1 VDFLWVRRA
10 GSADSSAIGADEA
23 VSVGEVLSAILTGSV
38 SVDQIA
44 PRPTASVPTGEADVV
59 VRFDPAD
66 EQGRAVL
73 LVEAHDRPGML
84 LTITREL
91 FQQGTQIARSLVRTA
106 DGRAYNRFELSEF
119 SGLPLSTERREQIQ
133 GAVVAALAF
142 GAPTS
147 TAE

>member
-1 VDFLWVRRA
+1 MRRA
-10 GSADSSAIGADEA
+10 GSDDISAIGPDEA

-44 PRPTASVPTGEADVV
+44 PRATTSVPSSDSDLVV
-59 VRFDPAD
+59 VRFDATD

-119 SGLPLSTERREQIQ
+119 SGLPLSTDRRDQIR

-142 GAPTS
+142 GVSSS
-147 TAE
+147 TVE